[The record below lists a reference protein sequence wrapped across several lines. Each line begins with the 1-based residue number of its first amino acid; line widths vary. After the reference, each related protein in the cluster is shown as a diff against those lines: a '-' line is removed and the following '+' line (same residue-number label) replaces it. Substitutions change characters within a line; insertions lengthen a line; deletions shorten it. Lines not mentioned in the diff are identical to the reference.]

1 MPNLIDLLDPAH
13 DGHSLRHALVHLWV
27 DATGPRLNAWEQA
40 ENEQT
45 ITPHQRRLLADL
57 EHERAISAGDIDRH
71 PIALIRAL
79 DEHLAAETQD
89 SAALITPNE
98 VTGYRVH
105 AHDYWLVPVSLAARG
120 KARTATQAQR
130 RCRWFKH
137 HAVLPQITPH
147 GVKVRLHAAR
157 STLDDR
163 LVQLRLQRQELGV
176 WIAHFRD
183 GADVRWT
190 QEFSPVGNWRA
201 THVAPH
207 ETRVESLQSTLASA
221 RASLAQALVFP
232 EFAIDLEQRKVVQ
245 RYLRQSESEPNGPLL
260 LVAGSFHAPADPHTQ
275 TVYNEAPVYGPGGR
289 LLFAHRKLRLFGEAE
304 GGTEHAA
311 VGDEFHVLLTPIGCM
326 AVLICKDFID
336 DEASVCSLL
345 KEVPID
351 WVWVPSFGNATTL
364 KLHQAR
370 ARALACVTP
379 GTSVAV
385 AQTKNSFAEPKGDDL
400 PGFGHPA
407 GVKEPTKV
415 GIDGGRVSFPLE
427 FNATSTGNA
436 APKRPKLQVVPGG
449 KS

>member
-1 MPNLIDLLDPAH
+1 MPNLSDLLDPAR

-45 ITPHQRRLLADL
+45 ITPHQQRLLADL
-57 EHERAISAGDIDRH
+57 EHERPISAADIERH
-71 PIALIRAL
+71 PLALIRAL
-79 DEHLAAETQD
+79 DEHLAAETRD
-89 SAALITPNE
+89 SASVISPSDA
-98 VTGYRVH
+98 TGYRVH
-105 AHDYWLVPVSLAARG
+105 AHDYWLVPVSLVARG

-221 RASLAQALVFP
+221 RECTAQALVFP
-232 EFAIDLEQRKVVQ
+232 EFAIDLRQREVV
-245 RYLRQSESEPNGPLL
+245 RHCLRQSESEPNGPLL

-385 AQTKNSFAEPKGDDL
+385 AQTKNSLAESKGNDL